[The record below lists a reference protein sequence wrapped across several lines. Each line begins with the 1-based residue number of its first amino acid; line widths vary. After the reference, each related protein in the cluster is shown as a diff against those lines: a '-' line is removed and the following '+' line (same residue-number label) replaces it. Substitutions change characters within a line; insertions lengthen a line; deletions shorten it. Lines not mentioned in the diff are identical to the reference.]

1 MERHPSYQALSPL
14 LQKYPRSAGCF
25 FQTYNDV
32 VYAQRW
38 TDVEVVDLGT
48 CQRGAI
54 KGRKR
59 GDAET
64 VLHVVP
70 CTLAET
76 VSFAWLKAAFE
87 LLSNP
92 PEIFLA
98 ITSQD
103 ASIVYYKIS
112 LGIVKPP
119 V

>member
-1 MERHPSYQALSPL
+1 MEQHPSHQILSPL
-14 LQKYPRSAGCF
+14 LQKYPRSAGCL

-32 VYAQRW
+32 VFAQQW
-38 TDVEVVDLGT
+38 TDVEVVELEA

-54 KGRKR
+54 KGCKR
-59 GDAET
+59 DAET

-76 VSFAWLKAAFE
+76 VSFAWLKTAFE
-87 LLSNP
+87 LLSSP
-92 PEIFLA
+92 PEIYLA
-98 ITSQD
+98 ITSED